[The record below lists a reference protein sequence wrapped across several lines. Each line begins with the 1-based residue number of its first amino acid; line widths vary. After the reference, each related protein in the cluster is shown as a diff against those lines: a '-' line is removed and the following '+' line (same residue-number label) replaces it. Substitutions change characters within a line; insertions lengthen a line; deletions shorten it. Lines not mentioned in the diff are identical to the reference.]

1 LAVLDVLCHG
11 TNPAMAII
19 TDIQS
24 FRLETARKLGAE
36 YAINIE
42 QEDPV
47 ARVMEIT
54 QGEGADCVIECV
66 GHFHEIAGR
75 AAPLQQAVQMIRNG
89 GRIVT
94 CGLGDQLSPV
104 HFKTLVI
111 KEATMIASRV
121 TLGEF
126 PRAIRLMAKG
136 LLHPELHVTHKLP
149 LHEISTVF
157 AQVDQ
162 EDPHTIKVV
171 LDIQRA

>member
-1 LAVLDVLCHG
+1 
-11 TNPAMAII
+11 
-19 TDIQS
+19 
-24 FRLETARKLGAE
+24 
-36 YAINIE
+36 
-42 QEDPV
+42 
-47 ARVMEIT
+47 
-54 QGEGADCVIECV
+54 
-66 GHFHEIAGR
+66 
-75 AAPLQQAVQMIRNG
+75 MIRNG